1 MVLSGSTSCYNYWQ
15 NIGNNYGNTH
25 NSEFYVPCILK
36 SQVKPNT
43 NTGDLKVKACLF
55 EQSSKKKPKTI
66 IDIGFNSQAQKEC
79 CKSLLHQGFRYLKP
93 TL

>member
-15 NIGNNYGNTH
+15 NIGKNYGNTH

-55 EQSSKKKPKTI
+55 EQSSKKKTKKKQLLTLASIPKLRKNAAKVYYI
-66 IDIGFNSQAQKEC
+66 KDSDI
-79 CKSLLHQGFRYLKP
+79 
-93 TL
+93 